1 MERAEREAGAG
12 IEPANRGFAD
22 PDLTTWLPRRVFA
35 KGRLGVARCRVNE
48 TPASAVCPPGVE
60 KSLDLDGCFGFSR
73 RMPRRPHRSNSL
85 PSFRWFV
92 ACVGV
97 FVYLGPEVSSGR
109 DYFVDPSGANGPY
122 PTVQSAVDAVTGQSE
137 ADRANIFIAPGK
149 YVERVAV
156 EKPFVTFIGQ
166 GGVPTDV
173 LISFNSTPTKGGH
186 FNESVSILPTATAF
200 MARNLAFENST
211 PESSLLQ
218 ALAVRCD
225 ADRAIFDNV
234 WFLGYQDT
242 LLVWSSTRQYF
253 RKSFIRGDADFIFG
267 NATAVF
273 DRCTIDSTGVGYI
286 TAADTRRTTANGLIF
301 LDCQLVNGFAK
312 APNNSVFLGRPW
324 FYLPEDQMPS
334 VIFIRTR
341 MGSHIKGAGWDPW
354 DTLLN
359 PSLNRD
365 PYTRVS
371 EWGSMS
377 SSGAPLS
384 DANHDGTPD
393 GRVTWADPMSAEQAA
408 NYTLQNIFGPVDFWN
423 AITQPETSTSTY
435 ESQGA
440 PWDPNTQL
448 LSLPAKPGARPQLL
462 NISTRLTVGTDH
474 GVGIGGFIVT
484 GNEPKKVVV
493 RAIGPSLGGAG
504 LTNAL
509 PDPVL
514 ELHGGAGDTLIST
527 NDNWRDDAVSA
538 AELTAAGLAPA
549 DDKESAIV
557 AVLPPGQYT
566 AVIRGKEGA
575 AGLALVEMYDDDLVA
590 DAQLANIS
598 TLGFVGA
605 ADDVLIGGFVV
616 GNGSANTVV
625 RAIGS
630 TLAQSGVVNAIED
643 PTLELHD
650 ANGSVTTNDDWEASP
665 NHDSIPVS
673 LQPLDGRESAIYAA
687 LSPGS
692 YTAIVRG
699 KTGATGVALVEAYNL
714 P

>member
-1 MERAEREAGAG
+1 
-12 IEPANRGFAD
+12 
-22 PDLTTWLPRRVFA
+22 
-35 KGRLGVARCRVNE
+35 
-48 TPASAVCPPGVE
+48 
-60 KSLDLDGCFGFSR
+60 
-73 RMPRRPHRSNSL
+73 MPRKPHRSHCL

-97 FVYLGPEVSSGR
+97 FICLAPEATNAR
-109 DYFVDPSGANGPY
+109 DYFVDKSGANGAY

-137 ADRANIFIAPGK
+137 TDRANIFIAPGK

-173 LISFNSTPTKGGH
+173 IISFNSTPTQGGH
-186 FNESVSILPTATAF
+186 LNETVSILPGATAF

-218 ALAVRCD
+218 ALALRCD

-253 RKSFIRGDADFIFG
+253 RKSLIRGDADFIFG

-286 TAADTRRTTANGLIF
+286 TAADTTRTTANGLIF
-301 LDCQLVNGFAK
+301 LDCQLVSGFSR

-324 FYLPEDQMPS
+324 FYLPQEQMPS

-341 MGSHIKGAGWDPW
+341 MGPHIVKAGWDPW
-354 DTLLN
+354 NSILN
-359 PSLNRD
+359 PAMNRD
-365 PYTRVS
+365 PLTRVS
-371 EWGSMS
+371 EWGSMN
-377 SSGAPLS
+377 SSGGLLA

-393 GRVTWADPMSAEQAA
+393 GRVIWADVMSASQAA

-423 AITQPETSTSTY
+423 AATQPESSTSTY
-435 ESQGA
+435 ESQGD
-440 PWDPNTQL
+440 PWSPDTQL
-448 LSLPAKPGARPQLL
+448 LSLPVRPGAKPQLL
-462 NISTRLTVGTDH
+462 NISTRLTVGGDH

-484 GNEPKKVVV
+484 GSEPKKVIL
-493 RAIGPSLGGAG
+493 RAIGPSLGSSG
-504 LTNAL
+504 LANFLA
-509 PDPVL
+509 DPVL
-514 ELHGGAGDTLIST
+514 ELHGGAAAGLVAT
-527 NDNWRDDAVSA
+527 NDNWRDDAGSA
-538 AELTAAGLAPA
+538 SELTAAGFAPV
-549 DDKESAIV
+549 DDDESAIV
-557 AVLPPGQYT
+557 VALPPGQYT
-566 AVIRGKEGA
+566 AVIRGKDGS
-575 AGLALVEMYDDDLVA
+575 AGVALVEVYDGDLVQ
-590 DAQLANIS
+590 DSQLANIS

-616 GNGSANTVV
+616 GNGSANVVV
-625 RAIGS
+625 RAIGP
-630 TLAQSGVVNAIED
+630 TLAQSGVVNPIDD

-650 ANGSVTTNDDWEASP
+650 ANGSVTTNDDWQTGA

-673 LQPLDGRESAIYAA
+673 LQPQDGRESAIYAS
-687 LSPGS
+687 LSAGS

-699 KTGATGVALVEAYNL
+699 KAGATGAALVEAYNL